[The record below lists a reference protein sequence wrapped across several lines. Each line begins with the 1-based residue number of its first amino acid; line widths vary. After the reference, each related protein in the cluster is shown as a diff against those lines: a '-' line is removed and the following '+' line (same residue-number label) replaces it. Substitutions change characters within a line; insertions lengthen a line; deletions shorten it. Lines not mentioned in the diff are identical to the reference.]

1 MAPKF
6 LGRNRGTISIQRI
19 IWNWTWQL
27 NTLGK
32 IAGSLK
38 WNELPQQQC
47 ASSSTSLELDGIEL
61 AQFFWP
67 KQKNTKNKNPRKNWA
82 SYVTLSWRTNVKA
95 KKQIHNMHWPGW
107 WRHTELA
114 QGHVA
119 GSIFSFFFV
128 QKQWASYEALSQQR
142 GIEPATWH
150 WASNEGMVNLYCMG
164 PMDFLMQPLQFQQ
177 IQLLINFGTIF
188 TIWDKIKDWQSIRMY
203 RYITPTVWLWSIWS
217 NTSFLERD
225 AYPWAG
231 GTLGKATF
239 ETWAWVK
246 LPMKLPYE
254 GNQHP

>member
-1 MAPKF
+1 MFDFNVVLLSKQIWVKTWAPKF
-6 LGRNRGTISIQRI
+6 LGCNRGTISIQRI

-32 IAGSLK
+32 KMRARSSGTSYLS
-38 WNELPQQQC
+38 NNTLAQTHLSSSM
-47 ASSSTSLELDGIEL
+47 ASSWLI
-61 AQFFWP
+61 FFWP
-67 KQKNTKNKNPRKNWA
+67 KKNTKKKLKQIEPATSRWA
-82 SYVTLSWRTNVKA
+82 GERMWKL

-119 GSIFSFFFV
+119 GSIFSFFFI

-177 IQLLINFGTIF
+177 IQLLINFGTVF

-203 RYITPTVWLWSIWS
+203 RYITPIV
-217 NTSFLERD
+217 
-225 AYPWAG
+225 
-231 GTLGKATF
+231 
-239 ETWAWVK
+239 
-246 LPMKLPYE
+246 
-254 GNQHP
+254 